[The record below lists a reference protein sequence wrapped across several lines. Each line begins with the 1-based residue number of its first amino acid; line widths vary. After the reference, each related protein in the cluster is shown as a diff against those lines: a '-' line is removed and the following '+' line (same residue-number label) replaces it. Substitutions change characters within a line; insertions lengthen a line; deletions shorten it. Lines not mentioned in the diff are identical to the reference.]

1 MGMADGV
8 AETRKK
14 LLGML
19 RSSMA
24 EGPVTL
30 ASGKVSDFYID
41 GRLTSLSGTGLVL
54 IGEVFYDLLKDTG
67 ITAVGGPTLG
77 ADPIVAAVAM
87 TFAQKGRPIN
97 AFIIRKEPKGHG
109 KGNWCEGPAIAPG
122 EKVAILEDVCTS
134 GGSAIRAIEGMR
146 NQYQPEIVCVSCL
159 VDRMEGASDTFA
171 KAGLAFR
178 PVFTRRDFGK

>member
-1 MGMADGV
+1 MAARD
-8 AETRKK
+8 E
-14 LLGML
+14 LLAML

-41 GRLTSLSGTGLVL
+41 GRLTSLSGRGLLL
-54 IGEVFYDLLKDTG
+54 IGEVMYDLLKDLKLA
-67 ITAVGGPTLG
+67 AVGGPTLG

-87 TFAQKGRPIN
+87 TFAQKGQPID

-109 KGNWCEGPAIAPG
+109 TGKWVEGPPLAPG
-122 EKVAILEDVCTS
+122 ARVAILEDVCTS

-146 NQYQPEIVCVSCL
+146 QQYQPEVVCVSSL
-159 VDRMEGASDTFA
+159 VDRMEGAAETFA
-171 KAGLAFR
+171 KAGLDFR

>member
-1 MGMADGV
+1 MGSDAGI
-8 AETRKK
+8 AQARAK
-14 LLGML
+14 LLAML
-19 RSSMA
+19 KSSMA

-41 GRLTSLSGTGLVL
+41 GRLTSLSGEGLLL

-87 TFAQKGRPIN
+87 TFAKKGKPIN

-109 KGNWCEGPAIAPG
+109 KGNWCEGPALAVG
-122 EKVAILEDVCTS
+122 TKVAILEDVCTS

-159 VDRMEGASDTFA
+159 VDRMEGASETFA
-171 KAGLAFR
+171 KANLAFK